1 MSIEKLSTNASLK
14 DVMDKFEELSLQDFS
29 NINVIT
35 VNELPNEVK
44 EGQIVIITN
53 NIPSMIYFDY
63 NSDNINP
70 NENDIFI
77 CIDETKR
84 RKFSITSKNVNL
96 STFVCST
103 LQFVGDVWVNID
115 SYIGIEDKWMPISP
129 RNLSIFSSGALNA
142 EAGNFEL
149 QKLTNSN
156 ASYGVNST
164 CATINM
170 SAGSSSAQSVQLTHT
185 DLIDLSM
192 YGALSVDIYS
202 VLTGG
207 KSPGR
212 HYADVAIMVLSS
224 SNSVVAQTGI
234 RLTEL
239 SYSKHELSRGF
250 RTLDISNINGL
261 YKVAIY
267 VMVYNPL
274 SNTISSSTQIYQ
286 IDLKEV

>member
-14 DVMDKFEELSLQDFS
+14 DVIDKFEELSLQDFS

-115 SYIGIEDKWMPISP
+115 SYIGIEGEWMPISP

-164 CATINM
+164 HATINM
-170 SAGSSSAQSVQLTHT
+170 SAGSMAAQSVQLTHT

-192 YGALSVDIYS
+192 YGTLSVDIYS

-207 KSPGR
+207 KSPGG
-212 HYADVAIMVLSS
+212 HYADVSIMVLSS
-224 SNSVVAQTGI
+224 SNSVVARTDM
-234 RLTEL
+234 RLAAS
-239 SYSKHELSRGF
+239 SYAKHELSRDF

-286 IDLKEV
+286 IDLKEG